1 MLSVFLISSVVHEYI
16 LAFAFRFFYPVLL
29 LMFGGFGVVLMF
41 IKTRARQF
49 NVFLWL
55 SLILG
60 TGILMCLY
68 SIEWYARRNC
78 PPVYVSIYHLCCY
91 YI

>member
-1 MLSVFLISSVVHEYI
+1 
-16 LAFAFRFFYPVLL
+16 
-29 LMFGGFGVVLMF
+29 MF

-49 NVFLWL
+49 NVFLWV

-68 SIEWYARRNC
+68 SLEWYARRNC
-78 PPVYVSIYHLCCY
+78 APNYVSYAFVASYEVKLLK
-91 YI
+91 